1 MELRSS
7 VITKEC
13 VLVSCSANRIVRFYC
28 FEQQL
33 SAPYLIHVPT
43 HFADSVGEST
53 TLTMKKGDSDT
64 NRSDL
69 NKNNIIKATLDHL
82 SEEDHK
88 ALEAYHKEV
97 DEIFLSCYK
106 VT

>member
-1 MELRSS
+1 
-7 VITKEC
+7 
-13 VLVSCSANRIVRFYC
+13 
-28 FEQQL
+28 
-33 SAPYLIHVPT
+33 
-43 HFADSVGEST
+43 
-53 TLTMKKGDSDT
+53 MKKGDSDT

-106 VT
+106 VTWQGLIQKDAAPINIPKSVR